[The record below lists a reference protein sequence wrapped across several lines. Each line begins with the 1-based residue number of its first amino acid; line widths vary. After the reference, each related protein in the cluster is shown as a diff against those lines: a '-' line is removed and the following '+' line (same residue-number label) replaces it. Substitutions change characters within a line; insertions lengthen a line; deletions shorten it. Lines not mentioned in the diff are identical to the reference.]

1 MSSPISISFIFLFF
15 LMIRRPPRSTRT
27 DTLFPYTTLFRSD
40 LESQEFGERM
50 EALTR
55 RFPGVAVMLLSGAGD
70 DDQIMAGIRHGV
82 SAYIT
87 SDIGLRP
94 TVRAIRLM
102 RQGLMIYPH
111 HMLQTLGDRK
121 STRLNSSH

>member
-1 MSSPISISFIFLFF
+1 
-15 LMIRRPPRSTRT
+15 
-27 DTLFPYTTLFRSD
+27 
-40 LESQEFGERM
+40 M

-111 HMLQTLGDRK
+111 HMLQTLGQYGAAPFHYA
-121 STRLNSSH
+121 SHSGARSYGRPVGKQYVRPFRILGARVP

>member
-1 MSSPISISFIFLFF
+1 
-15 LMIRRPPRSTRT
+15 
-27 DTLFPYTTLFRSD
+27 
-40 LESQEFGERM
+40 
-50 EALTR
+50 
-55 RFPGVAVMLLSGAGD
+55 MLLSGAGD

-111 HMLQTLGDRK
+111 HMLQTLGKYGAAPFNSASHSGEAAAAAGLDDGMLTPRQQDVLLILQRGLSKQAIAERK
-121 STRLNSSH
+121 RAVSGKSGSVRVTL